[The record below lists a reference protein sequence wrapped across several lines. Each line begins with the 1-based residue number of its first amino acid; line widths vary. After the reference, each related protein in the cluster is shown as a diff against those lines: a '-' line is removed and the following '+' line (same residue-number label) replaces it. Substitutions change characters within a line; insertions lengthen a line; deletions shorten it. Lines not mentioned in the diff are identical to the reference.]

1 MEIIAK
7 IKIKGVIVSNDD
19 KWIYDWFGFE
29 STSPAEIDDVIE
41 KANGEDIEVDIN
53 SGGGDVYSGSE
64 IYTNLKSY
72 KGFVTTRIIGV
83 AASAAG
89 IIAMAGDKTLIA
101 PTAEIMIHNVA
112 SAAQGDYRTFAHESK
127 VLKDYNSTIA
137 NAYILKSGMGRDKLL
152 DMMNK
157 ETWLTPQ
164 QALEYKLVDEIM
176 FDEGMRLSASISTS
190 YLLPI
195 EILNKMRNERLKQL
209 NNNTNQPDEVDFF
222 MLKKQL
228 EIERNRF

>member
-1 MEIIAK
+1 MAK
-7 IKIKGVIVSNDD
+7 VKIRGVIVSNDD
-19 KWIYDWFGFE
+19 KWIYDWFGVE
-29 STSPAEIDDVIE
+29 STSPGEIDDAIE
-41 KANGEDIEVDIN
+41 KAGGDLLEVEIN
-53 SGGGDVYSGSE
+53 SGGGDVYVGSE
-64 IYTNLKSY
+64 IYTALKSY
-72 KGFVTTRIIGV
+72 PGNVTTKIVGV
-83 AASAAG
+83 AASAAS

-176 FDEGMRLSASISTS
+176 FDKGMRLSASISTS

-195 EILNKMRNERLKQL
+195 EVLNKMRNERLKQL
-209 NNNTNQPDEVDFF
+209 NNKTNQPEEVDFL
-222 MLKKQL
+222 MLKNQL